1 MSKADVPEFT
11 AATLPPPLQWEGVTI
26 WRADLKQYQFSDGQA
41 WLTTTHQDPT
51 TGALVGAAGETIART
66 DLHSGADQITGASA
80 VQVTSTAALSTT
92 ALIRFTPAGGVYR
105 TARLTWTN
113 NGGPSNGNA
122 YIAANCDNDAHGL
135 FASQQSQQRDASIA
149 IGGAVLLVSPVPF
162 ESICVSADQSYS
174 SGQHSLTCVFGE

>member
-1 MSKADVPEFT
+1 MVGVSNFRHAQYDAQGVGIDDPQAKLPE
-11 AATLPPPLQWEGVTI
+11 V
-26 WRADLKQYQFSDGQA
+26 R
-41 WLTTTHQDPT
+41 QDPT

-66 DLHSGADQITGASA
+66 DLHSGADQIAGASA

-105 TARLTWTN
+105 TVRLTWTN

-122 YIAANCDNDAHGL
+122 YIAANCDNDARGL

-149 IGGAVLLVSPVPF
+149 IGGAVLLVSPVPL
-162 ESICVSADQSYS
+162 ESICVSADQAYS
-174 SGQHSLTCVFGE
+174 VGQHSLTCVFGE